1 MANHRPHDSDPFADH
16 AAIDDERD
24 TIIESTLSVGRN
36 ATLTLGTDSVIV
48 LGRSLCYL
56 VSKRQSADRF
66 SSQTRAFRKVRAFR
80 ALGCCHKVC
89 RPRIYLAS
97 ECSD

>member
-1 MANHRPHDSDPFADH
+1 MANHGPDDSDPFADH

-48 LGRSLCYL
+48 LGWSLSYL
-56 VSKRQSADRF
+56 ASKRRSADSF
-66 SSQTRAFRKVRAFR
+66 SSQMRAFMKVRAFR
-80 ALGCCHKVC
+80 ALGCGLKVC
-89 RPRIYLAS
+89 RPHHHLVS